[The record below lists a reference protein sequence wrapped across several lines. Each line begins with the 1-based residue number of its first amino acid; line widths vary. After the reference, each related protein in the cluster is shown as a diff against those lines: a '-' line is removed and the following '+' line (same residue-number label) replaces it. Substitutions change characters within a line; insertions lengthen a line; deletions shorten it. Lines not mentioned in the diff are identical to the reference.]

1 MHSKL
6 KALIF
11 SYLYTKK
18 NKEMKKNLLFT
29 IIIITNCALFS
40 QVAPTKYYVQFTDKN
55 DSPYSIDNPSQY
67 LSQKAIDKRIK
78 FNIPIE
84 ENDLPVNPAYI
95 QAVKDIGVIILNPTK
110 WLNGTTIQTDDILK
124 IDEINL
130 LPFVEKVSKS
140 TSLINNDDLTIKKTS
155 KPFFE
160 AESYSPLIPS
170 KINIEKNAL
179 YLSYGAS
186 YNQIHM
192 LNGDALHELGYLGD
206 GITIA
211 VLDAGFNHVNT
222 MAAFDYLWLN
232 DQIKGTK
239 DFVLGGEDVF
249 NYHNHG
255 MNVLSTMGAFLPG
268 ELIGTAFN
276 ADYWLIRSEDGGS
289 EYIIEEYN
297 WVSAAEFVDSIGV
310 DIINSSLGYTDFD
323 DPAQDHTYQD
333 MNGNTTPISRGAD
346 IAVAKGIVVCNSAGN
361 SGNTSWHYIG
371 APADGFKVFTIGA
384 VNSSGIY
391 ANFSSTGP
399 TYDGRLKPNV
409 VAQGAGTVLANSGG
423 GIFTGNG
430 TSFSSPII
438 AGMTA
443 CLMQAYPDFSN
454 YEIMNAIELASN
466 MYDEPDSL
474 YGYGIPDYFKALQYL
489 SIDEKE
495 NPVDNYIKAF
505 PNPFID
511 KLKIYVFI
519 HDKQDIK
526 IELFDICGEL
536 IIDKTKKSSKIGCT
550 SFNIQNLENL
560 SPGLYFIKI
569 SSNKNTATVKII
581 KK

>member
-1 MHSKL
+1 
-6 KALIF
+6 
-11 SYLYTKK
+11 
-18 NKEMKKNLLFT
+18 MKKILFLT
-29 IIIITNCALFS
+29 VLIITNYALFS
-40 QVAPTKYYVQFTDKN
+40 QVAPAKYYVQFTDKN
-55 DSPYSIDNPSQY
+55 NSPYSIDNPSEY

-95 QAVKDIGVIILNPTK
+95 QAVKDIGVIILHPTK
-110 WLNGTTIQTDDILK
+110 WLNGITIQTADILK

-130 LPFVEKVSKS
+130 LPFVEKVLKS
-140 TSLINNDDLTIKKTS
+140 TSKIENDDFNKKKSGKT
-155 KPFFE
+155 FFE
-160 AESYSPLIPS
+160 AETYSHLVPS
-170 KINIEKNAL
+170 RINTEKNAL

-211 VLDAGFNHVNT
+211 VLDAGFNYVNT

-232 DQIKGTK
+232 NQVKGTK
-239 DFVLGGEDVF
+239 DFVFGGENVYTL
-249 NYHNHG
+249 NSHG

-276 ADYWLIRSEDGGS
+276 ADFWLIRSEDPTS
-289 EYIIEEYN
+289 EYLIEEYN
-297 WVSAAEFVDSIGV
+297 WVSAAEFVDSIGI
-310 DIINSSLGYTDFD
+310 DIINSSLGYTTFD
-323 DPAQDHTYQD
+323 NPAQNHTYQD
-333 MNGNTTPISRGAD
+333 MNVNTTPISRGAD
-346 IAVAKGIVVCNSAGN
+346 IAVTKGIIVCNSAGN

-371 APADGFKVFTIGA
+371 APADGFNVFTIGA
-384 VNSSGIY
+384 VNPDGSY

-399 TYDGRLKPNV
+399 TYDGRVKPNV
-409 VAQGAGTVLANSGG
+409 VAQGSGTVLASSSG

-454 YEIMNAIELASN
+454 YEIMNAIELSSS
-466 MYDEPDSL
+466 MYDDPDSL

-489 SIDEKE
+489 SINENE

-511 KLKIYVFI
+511 ELKIDVFL
-519 HDKQDIK
+519 HNNQNIK
-526 IELFDICGEL
+526 IELFDMNGKL
-536 IIDKTKKSSKIGCT
+536 IINRAKKSNKIGCT
-550 SFNIQNLENL
+550 SFIIKNLENL
-560 SPGLYFIKI
+560 SPGLYLINI
-569 SSNKNTATVKII
+569 ISNKNTASLKII
-581 KK
+581 KE

>member
-1 MHSKL
+1 
-6 KALIF
+6 
-11 SYLYTKK
+11 
-18 NKEMKKNLLFT
+18 MKKILILT
-29 IIIITNCALFS
+29 VLIITNCALFS
-40 QVAPTKYYVQFTDKN
+40 QVAPTKYYVQFTDKS

-84 ENDLPVNPAYI
+84 ENDLPVNPSYI

-110 WLNGTTIQTDDILK
+110 WLNGTTIQTNDTSK
-124 IDEINL
+124 INEINL
-130 LPFVEKVSKS
+130 LPFVEKVLKSASK
-140 TSLINNDDLTIKKTS
+140 IKNDNLTIKKSS

-160 AESYSPLIPS
+160 AESYSPFIPS
-170 KINIEKNAL
+170 KINTEKNAL

-211 VLDAGFNHVNT
+211 ILDAGFNHVNT

-255 MNVLSTMGAFLPG
+255 TNVLSTMGAFLPG

-346 IAVAKGIVVCNSAGN
+346 IAVTKGILVCNSAGN

-371 APADGFKVFTIGA
+371 APADGFNVLTIGA

-409 VAQGAGTVLANSGG
+409 VAQGEGTVLASSGG

-466 MYDEPDSL
+466 MYEEPDSL

-511 KLKIYVFI
+511 ELEIDVFL
-519 HDKQDIK
+519 HDNQNIK
-526 IELFDICGEL
+526 IELFDICGKL
-536 IIDKTKKSSKIGCT
+536 IIDKTKKSNKIGCT
-550 SFNIQNLENL
+550 SFHITNLENL
-560 SPGLYFIKI
+560 SSGLYFIKI
-569 SSNKNTATVKII
+569 YSNKNTASVKII
-581 KK
+581 KE